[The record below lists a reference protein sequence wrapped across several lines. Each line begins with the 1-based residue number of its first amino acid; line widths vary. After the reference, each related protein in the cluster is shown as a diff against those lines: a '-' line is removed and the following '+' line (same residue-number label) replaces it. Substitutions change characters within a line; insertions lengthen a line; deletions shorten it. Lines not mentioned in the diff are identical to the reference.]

1 MRIVLQA
8 LLLQWMLPFLEVRQ
22 QTATTLHEMCNVVII
37 VLLQFALH
45 FRTVHRMLS
54 LPFNCTVISP
64 VTRTLWLHAVGTA
77 CSRHGADR
85 CRWCC

>member
-1 MRIVLQA
+1 MLQA

-22 QTATTLHEMCNVVII
+22 QTASILHEMCNVVII

-45 FRTVHRMLS
+45 FRTVHCMLS

-64 VTRTLWLHAVGTA
+64 VTRTLWLDAMGNA
-77 CSRHGADR
+77 CSRHGADC
-85 CRWCC
+85 CRWCW